1 MSISNAKVNTFIPV
15 PHTLL
20 CVSSIMS
27 VAINNPPAGVMSN
40 AEHFGNV
47 NLAMINVESLA
58 ERHIYH
64 YKGM

>member
-1 MSISNAKVNTFIPV
+1 MTISNAKVNTFVPV

-27 VAINNPPAGVMSN
+27 AAINNPPAGAKLN
-40 AEHFGNV
+40 AECFGNV
-47 NLAMINVESLA
+47 DFAMINVKSLA
-58 ERHIYH
+58 EKHIYH

>member
-1 MSISNAKVNTFIPV
+1 MSISNAKVNTSILV

-27 VAINNPPAGVMSN
+27 AAINNPPAGVMSN
-40 AEHFGNV
+40 AEHFSNV
-47 NLAMINVESLA
+47 DFAMINIESLA
-58 ERHIYH
+58 EKHIYH

>member
-1 MSISNAKVNTFIPV
+1 MSISNAKVNTFILV

-27 VAINNPPAGVMSN
+27 AAINNPPAGVKSN
-40 AEHFGNV
+40 VERFGNV
-47 NLAMINVESLA
+47 NFAMINVESLA
-58 ERHIYH
+58 EKHIYH

>member
-1 MSISNAKVNTFIPV
+1 MSISNAKVNTFILV

-27 VAINNPPAGVMSN
+27 AAINNPPAGAKSN
-40 AEHFGNV
+40 TERFGNV
-47 NLAMINVESLA
+47 DFTMNNIESLA
-58 ERHIYH
+58 EKHIYH